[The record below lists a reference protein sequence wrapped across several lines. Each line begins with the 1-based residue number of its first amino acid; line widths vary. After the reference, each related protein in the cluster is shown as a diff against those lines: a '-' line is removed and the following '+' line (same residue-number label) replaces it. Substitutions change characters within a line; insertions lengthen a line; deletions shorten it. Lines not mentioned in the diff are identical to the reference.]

1 MWHFWGYPGICVDAR
16 KLRKSQEKVHLNVQ
30 TEKEGGGRGPCWSQ
44 VVHRCSQLAGPP
56 LSFRFCL
63 PATQPLHLG
72 SKLPVERKKREIR
85 KQRSPGSGHTS
96 TRSPRRWLSHLCRFT
111 HHGTTNFL
119 NTSWR
124 SAGKSALTRGT
135 DYLACKLMS
144 ESTWTCRVLSSG
156 TSISLRVLC
165 VQRF

>member
-1 MWHFWGYPGICVDAR
+1 MF
-16 KLRKSQEKVHLNVQ
+16 KLKRS
-30 TEKEGGGRGPCWSQ
+30 GRDPCWSQ
-44 VVHRCSQLAGPP
+44 AVHRCSQLAGPP

-72 SKLPVERKKREIR
+72 SKLPVDWKKRDIL
-85 KQRSPGSGHTS
+85 KQHSLWVCFPGSGHTS
-96 TRSPRRWLSHLCRFT
+96 MRAPRRWLSHLCRLT

-124 SAGKSALTRGT
+124 SADKSALTRWT
-135 DYLACKLMS
+135 DRLACKLMC

-165 VQRF
+165 IQRS